1 MLDVL
6 FDFFIN
12 DEADADADANAD
24 AIEGETRD
32 DDDDD
37 DDECGGDD
45 EWDGGD
51 GDTHVS
57 WTNAANRIGAKPG
70 RTGVCGEHWTKSGG
84 RGGREGDARPRV
96 GRKRRPRTRD

>member
-6 FDFFIN
+6 FDFFIS
-12 DEADADADANAD
+12 DEADEANADVAD

-32 DDDDD
+32 DDED

-51 GDTHVS
+51 GDTQS
-57 WTNAANRIGAKPG
+57 WTNTANRIGAKPG
-70 RTGVCGEHWTKSGG
+70 RTGVGGEHWTKSGG
-84 RGGREGDARPRV
+84 RGGREGDAHPRV